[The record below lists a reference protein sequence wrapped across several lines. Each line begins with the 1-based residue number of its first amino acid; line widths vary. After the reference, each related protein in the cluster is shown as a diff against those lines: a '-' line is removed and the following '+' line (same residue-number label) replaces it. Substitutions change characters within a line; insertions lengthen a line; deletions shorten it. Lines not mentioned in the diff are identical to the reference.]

1 MSGMELE
8 HKKVEYTTYILRHV
22 SNVRIAYDLLKDPLI
37 STELGINVGMYSDM
51 SARIIR
57 HDQSKYNE
65 PEFSGYRQWFYP
77 VAGEVKDKFLFD
89 KAWEHHYTVN
99 DHHPEH
105 YYSADSRT
113 AAEMPIKAVCEMFC
127 DWLAMSINFNSSPAK
142 WYENHQNQSPFIW
155 HPNTE
160 ALIDEYLPIVDNTY
174 FQYKR

>member
-1 MSGMELE
+1 MLGMELE
-8 HKKVEYTTYILRHV
+8 NKTVEYATYILRHV
-22 SNVRIAYDLLKDPLI
+22 SNVRTAYELLKDPLI

-51 SARIIR
+51 SARITR

-77 VAGEVKDKFLFD
+77 VPGEVKDKFLFD

-105 YYSADSRT
+105 YYSNNKTSAR
-113 AAEMPIKAVCEMFC
+113 EMPIKAVCEMFC
-127 DWLAMSINFNSSPAK
+127 DWLAMSINFHSSPAR
-142 WYENHQNQSPFIW
+142 WYEKHQKESPFIW

-160 ALIDEYLPIVDNTY
+160 ALIDEYLPIVDDTY
-174 FQYKR
+174 FNYIR